1 MTKIKKILAPV
12 DLSDFSKLGV
22 HYALD
27 LAQWQQSDVIIYN
40 VISIEE
46 TPFPQG
52 REDWVVQQT
61 DTPKFKKLLDQR
73 KKHFEDFVRECCTE
87 SPPSGQVLHDI
98 GIGTPYK
105 RIIEKAEQEGVDLIV
120 LPTHGR
126 TGLAHMLIGSV
137 TERVL
142 RRAQCP
148 VLAIPAMK
156 KPKRAV
162 RKMISIRPRK
172 ILNG

>member
-22 HYALD
+22 RYALD
-27 LAQWQQSDVIIYN
+27 LAQWQQSEVLIFN
-40 VISIEE
+40 VITIEE

-52 REDWVVQQT
+52 REDWVVAQT

-73 KKHFEDFVRECCTE
+73 RKLFERFMRESCGELPPAARVRR
-87 SPPSGQVLHDI
+87 DI

-105 RIIEKAEQEGVDLIV
+105 CIVEKAQQEAADLIV
-120 LPTHGR
+120 MPTHGR

-142 RRAQCP
+142 RRAHCP
-148 VLAIPAMK
+148 VLAIPALAEPK
-156 KPKRAV
+156 KAAK
-162 RKMISIRPRK
+162 K
-172 ILNG
+172 

>member
-1 MTKIKKILAPV
+1 MTPIKKILAPV
-12 DLSDFSKLGV
+12 DLSEFSKLGV
-22 HYALD
+22 RYALD
-27 LAQWQQSDVIIYN
+27 LAQWQQSEVLIFN
-40 VISIEE
+40 VITIEE

-73 KKHFEDFVRECCTE
+73 RKTFERFVRDSSVD
-87 SPPSGQVLHDI
+87 SPPSARMRHDI

-105 RIIEKAEQEGVDLIV
+105 CIIEKAQEEAADLIV
-120 LPTHGR
+120 MPTHGR

-142 RRAQCP
+142 RRAPCP
-148 VLAIPAMK
+148 VLAIPALEE
-156 KPKRAV
+156 PKRAV
-162 RKMISIRPRK
+162 KQ
-172 ILNG
+172 

>member
-22 HYALD
+22 QYALD
-27 LAQWQQSDVIIYN
+27 LAQWQQSDVLIYN

-52 REDWVVQQT
+52 REDWVVLQT

-73 KKHFEDFVRECCTE
+73 KKLIERFVSECCADA
-87 SPPSGQVLHDI
+87 PPDQWPRHDI

-105 RIIEKAEQEGVDLIV
+105 RIVEKAEQEGADLIV
-120 LPTHGR
+120 MPTHGR

-142 RRAQCP
+142 RRARCA
-148 VLAIPAMK
+148 VLAIPALK
-156 KPKRAV
+156 EPKRRA
-162 RKMISIRPRK
+162 RK
-172 ILNG
+172 

>member
-27 LAQWQQSDVIIYN
+27 LAQWQQSEVLIYN
-40 VISIEE
+40 VITIEE
-46 TPFPQG
+46 TPFPQAS
-52 REDWVVQQT
+52 EDWVVQQT
-61 DTPKFKKLLDQR
+61 DMPKFKKLLDER
-73 KKHFEDFVRECCTE
+73 KKTFEQFVRESCADLPANGLIRHE
-87 SPPSGQVLHDI
+87 I

-105 RIIEKAEQEGVDLIV
+105 RIVEKAEQEGADLIV
-120 LPTHGR
+120 MPTHGR

-142 RRAQCP
+142 RRAPCA
-148 VLAIPAMK
+148 VLAIPALEESKRPSK
-156 KPKRAV
+156 K
-162 RKMISIRPRK
+162 
-172 ILNG
+172 

>member
-1 MTKIKKILAPV
+1 MTQIKKILAPV

-22 HYALD
+22 NYALD
-27 LAQWQQSDVIIYN
+27 LAQWQQSDVIIFN
-40 VISIEE
+40 VISLEE

-52 REDWVVQQT
+52 REDWVIQQT
-61 DTPKFKKLLDQR
+61 DAPKFKKLLDQR
-73 KKHFEDFVRECCTE
+73 KKLLDIFVRECCAE
-87 SPPSGQVLHDI
+87 SPPTGQVFHDI

-105 RIIEKAEQEGVDLIV
+105 CIIERAAQDRVDMIV

-156 KPKRAV
+156 KSKRAG
-162 RKMISIRPRK
+162 KP
-172 ILNG
+172 

>member
-1 MTKIKKILAPV
+1 MTKLKKILAPV
-12 DLSDFSKLGV
+12 DLSDFSRLGV

-27 LAQWQQSDVIIYN
+27 LAQWQQSEVLIYN
-40 VISIEE
+40 VIAIEE

-52 REDWVVQQT
+52 REDWVVLQT

-73 KKHFEDFVRECCTE
+73 KKLLERFVRECCADA
-87 SPPSGQVLHDI
+87 PPNEPARYDI

-105 RIIEKAEQEGVDLIV
+105 RIVEKADEEGADLIIM
-120 LPTHGR
+120 PTHGR

-142 RRAQCP
+142 RRARCA
-148 VLAIPAMK
+148 VLAIPALK
-156 KPKRAV
+156 EPKRRA
-162 RKMISIRPRK
+162 KK
-172 ILNG
+172 